1 MIATMNESTRSVEP
15 KHRYYTCMTPSYKAR
30 IGTTRITLIMV
41 LSFASCDHMQ
51 QVSTGSQ
58 INFDGFHFS
67 RQ

>member
-1 MIATMNESTRSVEP
+1 
-15 KHRYYTCMTPSYKAR
+15 MTPSYKAR